1 MVDVDLRKF
10 HGKMNSRIMETDRI
24 MKKKKSVIGSL
35 ILAMLLLSV
44 LPSFAQKQKV
54 WLDSDTGNEMDDL
67 YAIVRLLKDPSVD
80 VVGLSSAHFNNPDL
94 LVFEKWN
101 AYDTKDLNTLEDS
114 QRLNELILETM
125 NLSKI
130 PHPKG
135 GDRQIGRAWGGTEPR
150 DSPAARQI
158 IEIAKSLPDGE
169 KLDILTLG
177 ALTNIASAII
187 IAPEILPK
195 IRVFSLGAKYNQQ
208 SRAWSKNEFNIRND
222 LNAFDYML
230 DLQDLDF
237 TVMPLETALPL
248 KFDREETYEKTDDSI
263 PIEKI
268 LADRW
273 REQNPQDKTRVMWD
287 LALVQAYLLPQ
298 HSKMMRVNS
307 PPENKS
313 FTVNIFSEIDKDA
326 LMEDFWTYLRK

>member
-1 MVDVDLRKF
+1 
-10 HGKMNSRIMETDRI
+10 
-24 MKKKKSVIGSL
+24 MKPLFTIIIYCL
-35 ILAMLLLSV
+35 IISTAFS
-44 LPSFAQKQKV
+44 QKQKV

-114 QRLNELILETM
+114 QRLNELILNTM
-125 NLSKI
+125 GLSHI

-150 DSPAARQI
+150 NSPAVESI
-158 IEIAKSLPDGE
+158 IALVKSLPNGE

-177 ALTNIASAII
+177 ALSNIASAII
-187 IAPEILPK
+187 IAPDIKPK
-195 IRVFSLGAKYNQQ
+195 IRVFSLGARYNQTN
-208 SRAWSKNEFNIRND
+208 RAWSKNEFNIRND
-222 LNAFDYML
+222 LNAFDYLL
-230 DLQDLDF
+230 DQSDLDF

-248 KFDREETYEKTDDSI
+248 QFDRDDTYAKTDDNV

-287 LALVQAYLLPQ
+287 LALVQAYLLPEL
-298 HSKMMRVNS
+298 SETLLVNS
-307 PPENKS
+307 PPESKS
-313 FTVNIFSEIDKDA
+313 FTVRIYSKIDRDA
-326 LMEDFWTYLRK
+326 LMEDFWRVLKK

>member
-1 MVDVDLRKF
+1 MS
-10 HGKMNSRIMETDRI
+10 N
-24 MKKKKSVIGSL
+24 KSIY
-35 ILAMLLLSV
+35 LSFLFV
-44 LPSFAQKQKV
+44 VFQIIPALAQKQKV

-67 YAIVRLLKDPSVD
+67 YAIVRLLKEPSVE

-101 AYDTKDLNTLEDS
+101 AYDTKGLNTLEDS
-114 QRLNELILETM
+114 QRLNELILSTM
-125 NLSKI
+125 GMMDI

-135 GDRQIGRAWGGTEPR
+135 ADRQIGRAWGGTEPR
-150 DSPAARQI
+150 NSPAIEAI
-158 IEIAKSLPDGE
+158 IALVKSLPEGE

-177 ALTNIASAII
+177 ALSNIASAII
-187 IAPEILPK
+187 IAPEIK
-195 IRVFSLGAKYNQQ
+195 QRIRVFSLGARYNQ
-208 SRAWSKNEFNIRND
+208 SNRAWSKNEFNIRND
-222 LNAFDYML
+222 LNAFDYLL
-230 DLQDLDF
+230 DQTDLDF

-248 KFDREETYEKTDDSI
+248 QFDRDSTYEKTNDNV

-298 HSKMMRVNS
+298 FSETLLVNS

-313 FTVNIFSEIDKDA
+313 FTVRIFSKIDKDA
-326 LMEDFWTYLRK
+326 LMEDFWSVLKK